1 MSSDEE
7 LERIRQKRL
16 AEMQAQAAAQQGQE
30 EASMA
35 QQQAQLE
42 AQKAAIMAKIL
53 TSEAR
58 SRLAN
63 IRMARPDF
71 AEQIELQLIQ
81 LAQGGA
87 LRGKIPISDELFKNI
102 LVQLQ
107 QSAPKRESKI
117 KFM

>member
-1 MSSDEE
+1 MSSDED
-7 LERIRQKRL
+7 LEKIRQKRL
-16 AEMQAQAAAQQGQE
+16 AEMQAQAAAQQQGNE
-30 EASMA
+30 ESAYA
-35 QQQAQLE
+35 QRAQLE
-42 AQKAAIMAKIL
+42 AQKQAIMAKIL

-63 IRMARPDF
+63 IRMARPEF
-71 AEQIELQLIQ
+71 AEQIEIQLIQ

-107 QSAPKRESKI
+107 QSAPKREGKI